1 MRGILISVEGP
12 DGAGKTT
19 QITLLKEYLAKK
31 GYDSIITRE
40 PGGTKISEKIRS
52 LILDRENMEMGRET
66 EMLLYAAARAQLV
79 HEVIKPALEQG
90 KAVICDRYVDSSAVY
105 QGIARGLGIETVYA
119 VNQYAIQGILPDLTI
134 HLDLNAEDG
143 IRRKKDQAELD
154 RMELETM
161 EFHKKVADGY
171 RQLAKR
177 APERMKTIDATLSIE
192 EIQERIIECVD
203 NMLSVNNF

>member
-19 QITLLKEYLAKK
+19 QITLLKKYLEKK
-31 GYDSIITRE
+31 GYDSIVTRE
-40 PGGTKISEKIRS
+40 PGGTNISEKIRS

-105 QGIARGLGIETVYA
+105 QGIARGLGIETVYE

-177 APERMKTIDATLSIE
+177 APERMKTIDATLPIE
-192 EIQERIIECVD
+192 EIQERIIQFVE
-203 NMLSVNNF
+203 NMLSLER

>member
-1 MRGILISVEGP
+1 M
-12 DGAGKTT
+12 
-19 QITLLKEYLAKK
+19 
-31 GYDSIITRE
+31 
-40 PGGTKISEKIRS
+40 
-52 LILDRENMEMGRET
+52 
-66 EMLLYAAARAQLV
+66 
-79 HEVIKPALEQG
+79 IKPALEQG

-105 QGIARGLGIETVYA
+105 QGIARGLGIETVYE

-177 APERMKTIDATLSIE
+177 APERMKTIDATLPIE
-192 EIQERIIECVD
+192 EIQERIIQFVE
-203 NMLSVNNF
+203 NMLSLEK

>member
-19 QITLLKEYLAKK
+19 QITLLKKYLEKK
-31 GYDSIITRE
+31 GYDSIVTRE
-40 PGGTKISEKIRS
+40 PGGTNISEKIRS

-90 KAVICDRYVDSSAVY
+90 KAVLCDRYVDSSAVY
-105 QGIARGLGIETVYA
+105 QGIARGLGIETVYE

-177 APERMKTIDATLSIE
+177 APERMKTIDATLPIE
-192 EIQERIIECVD
+192 EIQERIIQFVE
-203 NMLSVNNF
+203 NMLSLEK

>member
-19 QITLLKEYLAKK
+19 QITLLKKYLEKK
-31 GYDSIITRE
+31 GYDSIVTRE
-40 PGGTKISEKIRS
+40 PGGTNISEKIRS

-105 QGIARGLGIETVYA
+105 QGIARGLGIETVYE

-177 APERMKTIDATLSIE
+177 APERMKTIDATLPIE
-192 EIQERIIECVD
+192 EIQERIIQFVE
-203 NMLSVNNF
+203 NMLSLEK

>member
-19 QITLLKEYLAKK
+19 QITLLKKYLEKK
-31 GYDSIITRE
+31 GYDSIVTRE
-40 PGGTKISEKIRS
+40 PGGTNISEKIRS
-52 LILDRENMEMGRET
+52 LILDRENIEMGRET

-105 QGIARGLGIETVYA
+105 QGIARGLGIETVYE

-171 RQLAKR
+171 RQLVKR
-177 APERMKTIDATLSIE
+177 APERMKTIDATLPIE
-192 EIQERIIECVD
+192 EIQERIIQFVE
-203 NMLSVNNF
+203 NMLFLEK

>member
-19 QITLLKEYLAKK
+19 QITLLKKYLEKK
-31 GYDSIITRE
+31 GYDSIVTRE
-40 PGGTKISEKIRS
+40 PGGTNISEKIRS

-105 QGIARGLGIETVYA
+105 QGIARGLGIETVYE

-171 RQLAKR
+171 RQLVKR
-177 APERMKTIDATLSIE
+177 APERMKTIDATLPIE
-192 EIQERIIECVD
+192 EIQERIIQFVE
-203 NMLSVNNF
+203 NMLSLEK

>member
-19 QITLLKEYLAKK
+19 QITLLKK
-31 GYDSIITRE
+31 
-40 PGGTKISEKIRS
+40 PGGTNISEKIRS

-105 QGIARGLGIETVYA
+105 QGIARGLGIETVYE

-177 APERMKTIDATLSIE
+177 APERMKTIDATLPIE
-192 EIQERIIECVD
+192 EIQERIIQFVE
-203 NMLSVNNF
+203 NMLSLEK

>member
-19 QITLLKEYLAKK
+19 QITLLKKYLEKK
-31 GYDSIITRE
+31 GYDSIVTRE
-40 PGGTKISEKIRS
+40 PGGTNISEKIRS

-105 QGIARGLGIETVYA
+105 QGIARGLGIETVYE

-161 EFHKKVADGY
+161 EFHKKVSDGY

-177 APERMKTIDATLSIE
+177 APERMKTIDATLPIE
-192 EIQERIIECVD
+192 EIQERIIQFVE
-203 NMLSVNNF
+203 NMLSLER

>member
-1 MRGILISVEGP
+1 M
-12 DGAGKTT
+12 
-19 QITLLKEYLAKK
+19 
-31 GYDSIITRE
+31 
-40 PGGTKISEKIRS
+40 
-52 LILDRENMEMGRET
+52 
-66 EMLLYAAARAQLV
+66 
-79 HEVIKPALEQG
+79 IKPALEQG

-192 EIQERIIECVD
+192 EIQERIIECVE

>member
-19 QITLLKEYLAKK
+19 QITLLKKYLEKK
-31 GYDSIITRE
+31 GYDSIVTRE
-40 PGGTKISEKIRS
+40 PGGTNISEKIRS

-105 QGIARGLGIETVYA
+105 QGIARGLGIETVYE

-177 APERMKTIDATLSIE
+177 APERMKTIDATLPIE
-192 EIQERIIECVD
+192 EIQERIIQFVE
-203 NMLSVNNF
+203 NILSLEK

>member
-19 QITLLKEYLAKK
+19 QITLLKKYLEKK
-31 GYDSIITRE
+31 GYDSIVTRE
-40 PGGTKISEKIRS
+40 PGGTNISEKIRS
-52 LILDRENMEMGRET
+52 LILDRKNIEMGRET

-105 QGIARGLGIETVYA
+105 QGIARGLGIETVYE

-171 RQLAKR
+171 RQLVKR
-177 APERMKTIDATLSIE
+177 APERMKTIDATLPIE
-192 EIQERIIECVD
+192 EIQERIIQFVE
-203 NMLSVNNF
+203 NMLSLEK

>member
-1 MRGILISVEGP
+1 
-12 DGAGKTT
+12 
-19 QITLLKEYLAKK
+19 
-31 GYDSIITRE
+31 
-40 PGGTKISEKIRS
+40 
-52 LILDRENMEMGRET
+52 
-66 EMLLYAAARAQLV
+66 MLLYAAARAQLV

-105 QGIARGLGIETVYA
+105 QGIARGLGIETVYE

-177 APERMKTIDATLSIE
+177 APERMKTIDATLPIE
-192 EIQERIIECVD
+192 EIQERIIQFVE
-203 NMLSVNNF
+203 NMLSLEK

>member
-19 QITLLKEYLAKK
+19 QITLLKKYLEKK
-31 GYDSIITRE
+31 GYDSIVTRE
-40 PGGTKISEKIRS
+40 PGGTNISEKIRS

-105 QGIARGLGIETVYA
+105 QGIARGLGVETVYE

-177 APERMKTIDATLSIE
+177 APERMKTIDATLPIE
-192 EIQERIIECVD
+192 EIQERIIQFVE
-203 NMLSVNNF
+203 NMLSLEK

>member
-19 QITLLKEYLAKK
+19 QITLLKKYLEKK
-31 GYDSIITRE
+31 GYDSIVTRE
-40 PGGTKISEKIRS
+40 PGGTNISEKIRS
-52 LILDRENMEMGRET
+52 LILDRENIEMGRET

-105 QGIARGLGIETVYA
+105 QGIARGLGIETVYE

-177 APERMKTIDATLSIE
+177 APERMKTIDATLPIE
-192 EIQERIIECVD
+192 EIQERIIQFVE
-203 NMLSVNNF
+203 NMLSLEK

>member
-19 QITLLKEYLAKK
+19 QITLLKKYLEKK
-31 GYDSIITRE
+31 GYDSIVTRE
-40 PGGTKISEKIRS
+40 PGGTNISEKIRS
-52 LILDRENMEMGRET
+52 LILDRENIEMGRET

-105 QGIARGLGIETVYA
+105 QGIARGLGIETVYE

-171 RQLAKR
+171 RQLVKR
-177 APERMKTIDATLSIE
+177 APERMKTIDATLPIE
-192 EIQERIIECVD
+192 EIQERIIQFVE
-203 NMLSVNNF
+203 NMLSLEK